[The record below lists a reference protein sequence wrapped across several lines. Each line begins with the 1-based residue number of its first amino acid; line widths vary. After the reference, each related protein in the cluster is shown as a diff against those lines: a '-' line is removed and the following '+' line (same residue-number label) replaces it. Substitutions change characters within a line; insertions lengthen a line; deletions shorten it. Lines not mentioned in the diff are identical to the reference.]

1 MWNVNGK
8 NISMAEGDFGVALPG
23 NLIGTTLSA
32 ADTIRFTFKSQ
43 MNGSAI
49 LVKEYTPVH
58 NLVTREFTA
67 EESALFPVG
76 SYVLSVDWYQN
87 GVFMNNIIP
96 ASIFKVVDKA

>member
-1 MWNVNGK
+1 MWRVLGK
-8 NISMAEGDFGVALPG
+8 NISMVEGDYGVALPG

-43 MNGSAI
+43 MNGSVI

-58 NLVTREFTA
+58 NLITLDFTA

-76 SYVLSVDWYQN
+76 SYVYSVDWYQN
-87 GVFMNNIIP
+87 GVFMNNIVP